1 MAQELRKVTFALS
14 FPQGFFPD
22 VKYVPVSPSE
32 RTCDAIDCA
41 YNESTEKINIGKT
54 LSYKGI
60 DMTIKNVN
68 EYAFCDNPF
77 IKEVNLSFDG
87 KLSDNAFHGCTNITN
102 VIVQNAGNIGNYA
115 FSGINTECTVI
126 VNNKGTIGSNAFYND
141 IGLKTLEIG
150 ENVTDIASGAFSG
163 CTNLETANLQN
174 KGKIAD
180 YVFKNCSAMKT
191 VTLGEGITSIG
202 QYAFDGCKKLQSIVI
217 PDSVTSLGSYAFNNC
232 RSMTSVKMGTGIM
245 EINNGTFSECNSL
258 MDMQIGNNVATI
270 GTYAFSNCTAL
281 PKIEIPQ
288 SVTKIEDYVFRGC
301 KSFKEVVMADRKHED
316 IDLTLGSN
324 GSNPLFTD
332 CPLDSVYIGR
342 NISYSTS
349 SSYGYSPFYR
359 NTSLRSVTI
368 TDKET
373 EISPNEF
380 YGCTNLKN
388 VSIRDGVEIIGDWAF
403 SGCSSLDYFAFGSN
417 VKTIGKEA
425 FSDCTAMTR
434 LISRAATPPTCGSQA
449 LDDINKW
456 NCTLSVPTGAIT
468 SYQQA
473 AQWKDFFFI
482 NDDVTG
488 ISKLT
493 NTVAFPNHI
502 YDMNGRKLKEPSKG
516 INIIGRKK
524 VVVK

>member
-1 MAQELRKVTFALS
+1 
-14 FPQGFFPD
+14 
-22 VKYVPVSPSE
+22 
-32 RTCDAIDCA
+32 
-41 YNESTEKINIGKT
+41 
-54 LSYKGI
+54 
-60 DMTIKNVN
+60 
-68 EYAFCDNPF
+68 
-77 IKEVNLSFDG
+77 
-87 KLSDNAFHGCTNITN
+87 
-102 VIVQNAGNIGNYA
+102 
-115 FSGINTECTVI
+115 
-126 VNNKGTIGSNAFYND
+126 
-141 IGLKTLEIG
+141 
-150 ENVTDIASGAFSG
+150 
-163 CTNLETANLQN
+163 
-174 KGKIAD
+174 
-180 YVFKNCSAMKT
+180 MKT
-191 VTLGEGITSIG
+191 VTLGEVITSIG

-270 GTYAFSNCTAL
+270 STYAFSNCTAL

-342 NISYSTS
+342 NISYSTDKK
-349 SSYGYSPFYR
+349 YGYSPFYR

-388 VSIRDGVEIIGDWAF
+388 VSIGEGVTTIGDWAF
-403 SGCSSLDYFAFGSN
+403 SGCSSLDYFSFGSS

-425 FSDCTAMTR
+425 FSDCTSITR
-434 LISRAATPPTCGSQA
+434 LISRASTPPNCGSQA

-456 NCTLSVPTGAIT
+456 NCTLSVPIGAKT
-468 SYQQA
+468 VYQQA
-473 AQWKDFFFI
+473 NQWKDFFFI

-488 ISKLT
+488 ISKVM
-493 NTVAFPNHI
+493 NTIAVPNQI
-502 YDMNGRKLKEPSKG
+502 YDLNGKKLKEPSKG
-516 INIIGRKK
+516 INIIGGKK
-524 VVVK
+524 IVIK